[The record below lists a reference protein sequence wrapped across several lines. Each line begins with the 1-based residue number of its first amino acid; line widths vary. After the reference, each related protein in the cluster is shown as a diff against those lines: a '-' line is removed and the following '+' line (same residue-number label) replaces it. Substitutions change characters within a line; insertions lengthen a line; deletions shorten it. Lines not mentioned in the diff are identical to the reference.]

1 MKDTNPV
8 IPLFD
13 LNYGLEEEDAV
24 LRILRSKWLTM
35 GEEIAAFEQEFAAF
49 CGVKHALAV
58 SSCTTALHL
67 ANIVLGISAGS
78 EVICPSLTFAATANA
93 IIYAGGTPVFTDIV
107 SPDDWTISPAEIAKK
122 ITEATKA
129 IVVMH
134 YGGFACQMD
143 EIRKIAKL
151 HNLAVIEDAA
161 HAPGATYKGKKLGAI
176 GDISCF
182 SFFSN
187 KNISTGE
194 GGMICTNNDDYAER
208 IKIIRSHG
216 MTSGTVDR
224 HRGHS
229 FSYDITDLGY
239 NYRLDEIHAALGRV
253 QLTKLEDGNNFRR
266 QAALRYKNGLKKISE
281 IKLPFAGKSEGANY
295 HFFPVLLDESV
306 NRQDL
311 MTYLRLRGIQTSI
324 HYPPVHNFSFH
335 RLHFTAQNMHLTE
348 QIAAHELTLPIYVGI
363 KNDQIDFI
371 IDALIGYFHG
381 L

>member
-13 LNYGLEEEDAV
+13 LNYDQEEEEAV
-24 LRILRSKWLTM
+24 LRVLRSKWLTM
-35 GEEIAAFEQEFAAF
+35 GEEIEAFEQEFAAF

-58 SSCTTALHL
+58 SSGTTALHL
-67 ANIVLGISAGS
+67 ANVVVDIKKGD

-93 IIYAGGTPVFTDIV
+93 IIYAGGNPVFADIA
-107 SPDDWTISPAEIAKK
+107 SQDDWTISPFEISKK
-122 ITEATKA
+122 ITSQTKA

-143 EIRKIAKL
+143 EIIKIAKS
-151 HNLAVIEDAA
+151 HKIAVIEDAA
-161 HAPGATYKGKKLGAI
+161 HAPGSTYQGNKLGAL

-194 GGMICTNNDDYAER
+194 GGMICTNNDEYAER

-224 HRGHS
+224 HRGHA
-229 FSYDITDLGY
+229 FSYDITALGY
-239 NYRLDEIHAALGRV
+239 NYRLDEIHAALGIV
-253 QLTKLEDGNNFRR
+253 QLRKLEDGNRYRR
-266 QAALRYKNGLKKISE
+266 QAALRYKTGLKKISG
-281 IKLPFAGKSEGANY
+281 IKLPFADRHAEANF
-295 HFFPVLLDESV
+295 HFFPILLNDSV
-306 NRQDL
+306 DRQDL

-324 HYPPVHNFSFH
+324 HYPPVHTFSFH
-335 RLHFTAQNMHLTE
+335 QQYFKAQNMHLTE
-348 QIAAHELTLPIYVGI
+348 HIAGQELTLPMYVGI
-363 KNDQIDFI
+363 KDEQIDFV
-371 IDALIGYFHG
+371 IDALSGYFNNI
-381 L
+381 